1 MNPTLAHPGN
11 SFDLLR
17 LAAALMVVVGHA
29 YPLAGQASPALAGNS
44 IQALGVKIF
53 FVISGFLIMGSWQ
66 RDPSVRRFAW
76 RRALRILPG
85 LAGVTVACALG
96 LGLAVTELPWRDYL
110 SNARLWHYFSNL
122 AFYPQYDLPAVF
134 AHNTYPTAV
143 NGSLW
148 SLPAEVAMYVVGP
161 LAWAGGALLLRSAR
175 WGVALACLGLAL
187 SSILALRVFGMPP
200 VVIYGT
206 ALSSFLDVAPYF
218 LLGAL
223 YTAPVLQRR
232 LNPWVA
238 IVALVLLAAMAPHF
252 VASEVLL
259 YLVLP
264 YGALSLGLHASVAG
278 QWLAERGD
286 ISYGVYLYGFPVQQ
300 LVSHWM
306 APERHTP
313 WTNTT
318 LALPLILL
326 LAVASWRLIERPCL
340 QFKPSRSAESK
351 AAWTGVRSI

>member
-1 MNPTLAHPGN
+1 MNPTRSYRSN

-29 YPLAGQASPALAGNS
+29 YPLAGLPSPTLAGNS

-66 RDPSVRRFAW
+66 RDPSVWRFAL
-76 RRALRILPG
+76 RRALRIVPG
-85 LAGVTVACALG
+85 LVGVTVACAFG
-96 LGLAVTELPWRDYL
+96 LGLFLTELPWRDYL
-110 SNARLWHYFSNL
+110 VNARLWSYFSNL
-122 AFYPQYDLPAVF
+122 VLYPQYDLPAVF
-134 AHNTYPTAV
+134 ASNVYPIAV

-148 SLPAEVAMYVVGP
+148 SLPVEMAMYVVGP
-161 LAWAGGALLLRSAR
+161 LVWAGGAVLLRSGHR
-175 WGVALACLGLAL
+175 GLVLGCLGLTLA
-187 SSILALRVFGMPP
+187 SVFALRVYGMPP
-200 VVIYGT
+200 IVIYGT
-206 ALSSFLDVAPYF
+206 ALPAFLDVAPYF

-223 YTAPVLQRR
+223 YNASPLRR
-232 LNPWVA
+232 CLNLWAAVA
-238 IVALVLLAAMAPHF
+238 ALVLLAVIAPHP

-259 YLVLP
+259 YGVLP

-278 QWLAERGD
+278 QWLADRGD

-306 APERHTP
+306 APAHLAP
-313 WTNTT
+313 WTNIT

-326 LAVASWRLIERPCL
+326 LAIASWWLIERPCL
-340 QFKPSRSAESK
+340 RFKPSRRAEP
-351 AAWTGVRSI
+351 GLPGPGP

>member
-1 MNPTLAHPGN
+1 MNPTQTHRGN

-17 LAAALMVVVGHA
+17 LAAALLVVVGHA
-29 YPLAGQASPALAGNS
+29 YPLAGQASPAVAGNS

-53 FVISGFLIMGSWQ
+53 FVISGYLIMGSWQ
-66 RDPSVRRFAW
+66 RDPSLLRFAW

-96 LGLAVTELPWRDYL
+96 LGLMVTELPWRAYL
-110 SNARLWHYFSNL
+110 ANARVWSYFSNL

-134 AHNTYPTAV
+134 AHNVYPAAV

-148 SLPAEVAMYVVGP
+148 SLPAEMAMYVIGP
-161 LAWAGGALLLRSAR
+161 LAWVIGARVLRAGRG
-175 WGVALACLGLAL
+175 GVALAALGLAL
-187 SSILALRVFGMPP
+187 ASLLLLRVYRLPLP
-200 VVIYGT
+200 VVYGT

-223 YTAPVLQRR
+223 YNAPALRRR
-232 LNPWVA
+232 LHPGVA
-238 IVALVLLAAMAPHF
+238 VAALLLLAALAPHPI
-252 VASEVLL
+252 ASEVLL

-264 YGALSLGLHASVAG
+264 YSALSLGLRASAVG
-278 QWLAERGD
+278 QWLSDKGD

-306 APERHTP
+306 AAPHHTP
-313 WTNTT
+313 WTNTA

-326 LAVASWRLIERPCL
+326 LAVMSWRLIERPCL
-340 QFKPSRSAESK
+340 QFKPYRRAEGPTALAK
-351 AAWTGVRSI
+351 A